1 MLGDQANPPLQVD
14 RIIAYELE
22 LRGSHGMQAHRYP
35 AMLGMILAGRVSPGD
50 LISHRISLGEAP
62 AALMQLPHTTQRGIT
77 VITDFG

>member
-1 MLGDQANPPLQVD
+1 MLGDQANPPLPVD

-22 LRGSHGMQAHRYP
+22 LRGSHGMQAHRYA

-50 LISHRISLGEAP
+50 LISQRISLGEAP
-62 AALMQLPHTTQRGIT
+62 AALMQLPRTTQRGIT